1 MRGWYCA
8 PFLRGLKAEVFFVKA
23 SLVPLDE
30 LKRIKRVRVS
40 SSIPTPLMIIAEEA
54 DNTYLITSLPLFL
67 LSTTA
72 PPTPSPSTLIVAHT
86 CKDCSQ
92 CHNLLVRIFEHIIPL
107 WLDQW
112 KLGSKILENP
122 WKCQRWKS
130 CLSLLQ
136 SVEVGPSGR
145 QQRRNE
151 RAVTKYICIILPFMV
166 SLTFNFN
173 VPSYMPA
180 LFHQNAS

>member
-1 MRGWYCA
+1 M
-8 PFLRGLKAEVFFVKA
+8 
-23 SLVPLDE
+23 
-30 LKRIKRVRVS
+30 
-40 SSIPTPLMIIAEEA
+40 
-54 DNTYLITSLPLFL
+54 ITSLPLFL

-72 PPTPSPSTLIVAHT
+72 PPTPSPSTLIVPHT

-166 SLTFNFN
+166 SLTFNWFQRTFIYASA
-173 VPSYMPA
+173 VSSKCLLKEAHPKSLLRYFPPKTIQSSQID
-180 LFHQNAS
+180 FHS

>member
-8 PFLRGLKAEVFFVKA
+8 PFLRGLKTEVFFVKA

-54 DNTYLITSLPLFL
+54 DKTWLPHCHFFFKVPPLSLPPL
-67 LSTTA
+67 
-72 PPTPSPSTLIVAHT
+72 PSTLIVPHT

-130 CLSLLQ
+130 CPSLLQ